1 MKLLN
6 KTRGLFIGLSIFV
19 VAIIAGLILIV
30 SLQNNKASGGSGS
43 SAKTITIG
51 SKNFTESLILGE
63 MYSDALENAGYKVNR
78 KLNLGGT
85 LVAHEALVKGEIDMY
100 PEYTGTGLLDILKH
114 SKVTN
119 ANEVYQEVSQ
129 AYKKKWNLIW
139 LKPTQANDSQG
150 LAVSKAI
157 SDQYNIHTFSDLA
170 KAAPKINFAAT
181 PEFNERPD
189 GLKGLQQAYGGFQF
203 KTDKLYD
210 YGLKY
215 NVLLN
220 GKADG
225 TVAFTTDG
233 QLTNKNLVLL
243 KDDRHFYP
251 PYYVCPVIRE
261 NVIKS
266 DPKIE
271 SIINQVSSKLDSKTM
286 QQLNAQVDIQKKQYQ
301 QVAKDFLIKQG
312 LIK

>member
-1 MKLLN
+1 M

-19 VAIIAGLILIV
+19 VAVIVGLILIV
-30 SLQNNKASGGSGS
+30 SLHNNKSSGGSVT

-63 MYSDALENAGYKVNR
+63 MYADALENAGYKVNR

-85 LVAHEALVKGEIDMY
+85 LVAHEALVKGDIDMY

-114 SKVTN
+114 SKVTD
-119 ANEVYQEVSQ
+119 AGQVYQDVSQ

-139 LKPTQANDSQG
+139 LQPTQANDSQG
-150 LAVSKAI
+150 LAVSKNV
-157 SDQYNIHTFSDLA
+157 SDKYNIHTFSDLA
-170 KAAPKINFAAT
+170 KAASNINFAAT
-181 PEFNERPD
+181 PEFNDRPD

-220 GKADG
+220 GKADA

-233 QLTNKNLVLL
+233 QLTDKNLVLL
-243 KDDRHFYP
+243 TDDKHFYP
-251 PYYVCPVIRE
+251 PYYVCPVIRG
-261 NVIKS
+261 NVIKN

-271 SIINQVSSKLDSKTM
+271 TVINKVSSKLDSRTM
-286 QQLNAQVDIQKKQYQ
+286 QQLNAQVDIQKKTYQ